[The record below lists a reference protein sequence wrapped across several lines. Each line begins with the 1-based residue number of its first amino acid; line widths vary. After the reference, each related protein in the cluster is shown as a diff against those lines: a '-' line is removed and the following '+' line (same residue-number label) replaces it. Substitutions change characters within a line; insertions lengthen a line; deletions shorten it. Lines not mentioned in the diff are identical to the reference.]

1 MIQVI
6 IDSIRVSLMSPHR
19 VILLREMDSERQLPI
34 WIGPF
39 ETDAIVVELQAVET
53 ARPLTHDLLKTVIE
67 HLGGTVSHILVNA
80 LVDDHFTARVFI
92 DQDGTL
98 LEIDSRP
105 SDAIALAV
113 RAKVPIF
120 VAEEVMDEA
129 GVTQDE
135 EILSTEDMGTSDE
148 ELDVFRDFLDTLDLD
163 EEL

>member
-1 MIQVI
+1 MIQVV

-39 ETDAIVVELQAVET
+39 ETDAIVVELQDVET

-67 HLGGTVSHILVNA
+67 HLGGTVSHVLVHA
-80 LVDDHFTARVFI
+80 LVEDHFTARVFI
-92 DQDGTL
+92 DQDGRL

-135 EILSTEDMGTSDE
+135 EILSTEDMSTSDE

-163 EEL
+163 EET

>member
-1 MIQVI
+1 MIQVV
-6 IDSIRVSLMSPHR
+6 IDSIRVSLMSPNR
-19 VILLREMDSERQLPI
+19 VILLREAESERQLPI

-39 ETDAIVVELQAVET
+39 ETDAIVVELQEVET
-53 ARPLTHDLLKTVIE
+53 ARPLTHDLLRAVIE
-67 HLGGTVSHILVNA
+67 QLGGKVSHVLVNA
-80 LVDDHFTARVFI
+80 LVDETFTARVFI

-129 GVTQDE
+129 GVVQDE
-135 EILSTEDMGTSDE
+135 EILSAEDTDASDE

-163 EEL
+163 EGS